1 MHLELRNLRISLGY
15 TLVSTSLFQRQ
26 EKEIIM
32 QQEYK
37 INFMGIDPF
46 VFFVS
51 VYKLKMKMTV

>member
-32 QQEYK
+32 QQDYK
-37 INFMGIDPF
+37 INFMGIDQF